1 MLIKQILE
9 NDTRNCYEAIKN
21 DVQLATLDER
31 FYKLAGTMPNADK
44 LAMESIFSEYMARV
58 TRIAYLQGMKDFA
71 QLHLMLKEDAKNI
84 MEKYVDKG
92 GDIAFKK

>member
-9 NDTRNCYEAIKN
+9 NDTRNCYEAIKS
-21 DVQLATLDER
+21 DEQLAVLDER
-31 FYKLAGTMPNADK
+31 FYKLAGTMPNTDK

-71 QLHLMLKEDAKNI
+71 ELHITLKNSVA
-84 MEKYVDKG
+84 
-92 GDIAFKK
+92 DILKM

>member
-9 NDTRNCYEAIKN
+9 NDTRNCYEAIKS
-21 DVQLATLDER
+21 DLQLTALDER

-44 LAMESIFSEYMARV
+44 LVMESIFSEYMARV

-71 QLHLMLKEDAKNI
+71 ELHVILKDGITEILD
-84 MEKYVDKG
+84 KYVDMC
-92 GDIAFKK
+92 IR

>member
-9 NDTRNCYEAIKN
+9 KDTRNCYEAIKN
-21 DVQLATLDER
+21 DVQLAALDER
-31 FYKLAGTMPNADK
+31 FYKLADTMPNADK
-44 LAMESIFSEYMARV
+44 LAVESIFSEYMARV
-58 TRIAYLQGMKDFA
+58 TRIAYLQGMKDFSE
-71 QLHLMLKEDAKNI
+71 LHLVLKEDAKNI